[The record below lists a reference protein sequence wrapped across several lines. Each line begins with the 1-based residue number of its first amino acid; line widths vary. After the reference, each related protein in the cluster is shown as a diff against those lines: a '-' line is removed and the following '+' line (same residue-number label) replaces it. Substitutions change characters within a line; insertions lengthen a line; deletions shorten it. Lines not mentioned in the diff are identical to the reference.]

1 MEIITA
7 QTDNVGKISSWE
19 AMCFFFFAVSK
30 IMQICGESLGV
41 KVKRSFVLSIIPSQ
55 VQ

>member
-19 AMCFFFFAVSK
+19 AMCFFFAVSK